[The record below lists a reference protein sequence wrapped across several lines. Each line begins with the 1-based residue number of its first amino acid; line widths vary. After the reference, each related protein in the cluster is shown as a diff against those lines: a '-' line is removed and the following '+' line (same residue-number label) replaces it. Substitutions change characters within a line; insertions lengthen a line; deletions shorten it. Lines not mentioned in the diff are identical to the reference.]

1 GSLNIGRKVVGEAAF
16 SGNPIERFVVNPVR
30 VKAYKAN
37 SRCNI
42 CLQN

>member
-1 GSLNIGRKVVGEAAF
+1 
-16 SGNPIERFVVNPVR
+16 FVVNPVR

>member
-1 GSLNIGRKVVGEAAF
+1 
-16 SGNPIERFVVNPVR
+16 VVNPVR

>member
-1 GSLNIGRKVVGEAAF
+1 
-16 SGNPIERFVVNPVR
+16 FVVNPVR

-42 CLQN
+42 CVQN